1 MPSRSSRT
9 TAVPGFSGVC
19 NEMHTITHL
28 LEPMRYC
35 YFSWESPC
43 QSARAPAR
51 CNSLWHL
58 ALGKSIMATQ
68 NLPRQGS
75 GFPSVRRLKLT
86 PERAARVRDAYR
98 RYFVNA
104 EPARHLQL
112 VGPDG
117 VAEDIPIE
125 IYAVLREVF
134 QHLKDGQ
141 AISLIPDDT
150 LLTTQ
155 QAAEILNISRPY
167 LYRLLDADEIP
178 FVRVGT
184 HRKLRL
190 ADVEALRERR
200 RNESRKA
207 LNAIAALN
215 QECDDYGENYGETT
229 RE

>member
-1 MPSRSSRT
+1 
-9 TAVPGFSGVC
+9 
-19 NEMHTITHL
+19 
-28 LEPMRYC
+28 
-35 YFSWESPC
+35 
-43 QSARAPAR
+43 
-51 CNSLWHL
+51 
-58 ALGKSIMATQ
+58 MATQ
-68 NLPRQGS
+68 NPPREGS
-75 GFPSVRRLKLT
+75 ISPSVRRLEPTL
-86 PERAARVRDAYR
+86 ERVEYARHVFSTF
-98 RYFVNA
+98 FVNA
-104 EPARHLQL
+104 EPTKQLQL
-112 VGPDG
+112 IGPDG
-117 VAEDIPIE
+117 VAEDISVE

-167 LYRLLDADEIP
+167 LYRLLDSGEIP
-178 FVRVGT
+178 FVPVGT

-207 LNAIAALN
+207 LNAVAALN
-215 QECDDYGENYGETT
+215 QECDDYGCDYGETT

>member
-1 MPSRSSRT
+1 
-9 TAVPGFSGVC
+9 
-19 NEMHTITHL
+19 
-28 LEPMRYC
+28 
-35 YFSWESPC
+35 
-43 QSARAPAR
+43 
-51 CNSLWHL
+51 
-58 ALGKSIMATQ
+58 MATQ
-68 NLPRQGS
+68 NHPRQGS
-75 GFPSVRRLKLT
+75 GFSPVRRLEIT
-86 PERAARVRDAYR
+86 PEKAARVRDLFR
-98 RYFVNA
+98 RHFVHA

-117 VAEDIPIE
+117 VAEDIPVE

-155 QAAEILNISRPY
+155 QAAEILNISRPC

-184 HRKLRL
+184 HRKLHL

-215 QECDDYGENYGETT
+215 EECDDYGCDYGETT

>member
-1 MPSRSSRT
+1 
-9 TAVPGFSGVC
+9 
-19 NEMHTITHL
+19 
-28 LEPMRYC
+28 
-35 YFSWESPC
+35 
-43 QSARAPAR
+43 
-51 CNSLWHL
+51 
-58 ALGKSIMATQ
+58 MATQ
-68 NLPRQGS
+68 NPPREGNRS
-75 GFPSVRRLKLT
+75 PSVRRLEPT
-86 PERAARVRDAYR
+86 PERAEYVSHVLRTFFVDAK
-98 RYFVNA
+98 
-104 EPARHLQL
+104 PAKHLQL

-117 VAEDIPIE
+117 VAEDIPVE

-167 LYRLLDADEIP
+167 LYRLLDAGEIP
-178 FVRVGT
+178 FIPVGT

-207 LNAIAALN
+207 LNAIATLN
-215 QECDDYGENYGETT
+215 QECDDYGDDYGETT

>member
-1 MPSRSSRT
+1 
-9 TAVPGFSGVC
+9 
-19 NEMHTITHL
+19 
-28 LEPMRYC
+28 
-35 YFSWESPC
+35 
-43 QSARAPAR
+43 
-51 CNSLWHL
+51 
-58 ALGKSIMATQ
+58 MATQ
-68 NLPRQGS
+68 NPPREGS
-75 GFPSVRRLKLT
+75 ISPSVRRLEPTL
-86 PERAARVRDAYR
+86 ERAEYARHVFSTF
-98 RYFVNA
+98 FVNA
-104 EPARHLQL
+104 EPVKQLQL
-112 VGPDG
+112 IGPDG
-117 VAEDIPIE
+117 VAEDISVE

-155 QAAEILNISRPY
+155 QAAQILNISRPY

-178 FVRVGT
+178 FVQVGT

-207 LNAIAALN
+207 LNAIAVLN
-215 QECDDYGENYGETT
+215 KECDDYGDDYGETT

>member
-1 MPSRSSRT
+1 
-9 TAVPGFSGVC
+9 
-19 NEMHTITHL
+19 
-28 LEPMRYC
+28 
-35 YFSWESPC
+35 
-43 QSARAPAR
+43 
-51 CNSLWHL
+51 
-58 ALGKSIMATQ
+58 MATQ
-68 NLPRQGS
+68 NPPREGS
-75 GFPSVRRLKLT
+75 ISPSVRRLEPTL
-86 PERAARVRDAYR
+86 ERAKYARRVFSTF
-98 RYFVNA
+98 FVNA
-104 EPARHLQL
+104 EPVKQLQL
-112 VGPDG
+112 IGPDG
-117 VAEDIPIE
+117 VAEDIPLE
-125 IYAVLREVF
+125 IYVVLREVF

-215 QECDDYGENYGETT
+215 QECDDYGDDFGETT

>member
-1 MPSRSSRT
+1 
-9 TAVPGFSGVC
+9 
-19 NEMHTITHL
+19 
-28 LEPMRYC
+28 
-35 YFSWESPC
+35 
-43 QSARAPAR
+43 
-51 CNSLWHL
+51 
-58 ALGKSIMATQ
+58 MATQ
-68 NLPRQGS
+68 NPPREGS
-75 GFPSVRRLKLT
+75 ISPSVRRLEPT
-86 PERAARVRDAYR
+86 SERAEYISYVFHKFLANAR
-98 RYFVNA
+98 
-104 EPARHLQL
+104 PTKPLQL

-117 VAEDIPIE
+117 ISEEIPIE

-150 LLTTQ
+150 LLNTQ

-167 LYRLLDADEIP
+167 LYRLLDAREIP
-178 FVRVGT
+178 FVPVGT

-200 RNESRKA
+200 RDESRKA

-215 QECDDYGENYGETT
+215 EECDDYGDDYGETT

>member
-1 MPSRSSRT
+1 
-9 TAVPGFSGVC
+9 
-19 NEMHTITHL
+19 
-28 LEPMRYC
+28 
-35 YFSWESPC
+35 
-43 QSARAPAR
+43 
-51 CNSLWHL
+51 
-58 ALGKSIMATQ
+58 MATQ
-68 NLPRQGS
+68 NPPREGS
-75 GFPSVRRLKLT
+75 ISPSVRRLEPSL
-86 PERAARVRDAYR
+86 EGAEYARHVFSTF
-98 RYFVNA
+98 FVNA
-104 EPARHLQL
+104 EPSKHLQL
-112 VGPDG
+112 IGPDG
-117 VAEDIPIE
+117 VAEDIPLE

-134 QHLKDGQ
+134 QYMKDGQ
-141 AISLIPDDT
+141 AISLIPADT

-207 LNAIAALN
+207 LSSMAALN
-215 QECDDYGENYGETT
+215 EECDDYGCDYGETT

>member
-1 MPSRSSRT
+1 
-9 TAVPGFSGVC
+9 
-19 NEMHTITHL
+19 
-28 LEPMRYC
+28 
-35 YFSWESPC
+35 
-43 QSARAPAR
+43 
-51 CNSLWHL
+51 
-58 ALGKSIMATQ
+58 MATQ
-68 NLPRQGS
+68 NPPREGNS
-75 GFPSVRRLKLT
+75 SPSVRRLEPTL
-86 PERAARVRDAYR
+86 ERAEYARHVFSTF
-98 RYFVNA
+98 FVNA
-104 EPARHLQL
+104 EPAKHLQL

-117 VAEDIPIE
+117 AAEDIPIE

-200 RNESRKA
+200 RTQSRKA

-215 QECDDYGENYGETT
+215 QECDDYGDDYGETS

>member
-1 MPSRSSRT
+1 
-9 TAVPGFSGVC
+9 
-19 NEMHTITHL
+19 
-28 LEPMRYC
+28 
-35 YFSWESPC
+35 
-43 QSARAPAR
+43 
-51 CNSLWHL
+51 
-58 ALGKSIMATQ
+58 MATQ
-68 NLPRQGS
+68 NPPREGNV
-75 GFPSVRRLKLT
+75 FPSVRRLEPTL
-86 PERAARVRDAYR
+86 ERAKYARHVFSTF
-98 RYFVNA
+98 FVNA
-104 EPARHLQL
+104 EPAKQLQL
-112 VGPDG
+112 IGPDG
-117 VAEDIPIE
+117 VAEDISVE

-141 AISLIPDDT
+141 AISLIPHDT

-207 LNAIAALN
+207 LNAVATLN
-215 QECDDYGENYGETT
+215 KECDDYGCVYGETT

>member
-1 MPSRSSRT
+1 MANQNPPRDGSISPSLRR
-9 TAVPGFSGVC
+9 
-19 NEMHTITHL
+19 
-28 LEPMRYC
+28 LEPT
-35 YFSWESPC
+35 
-43 QSARAPAR
+43 
-51 CNSLWHL
+51 L
-58 ALGKSIMATQ
+58 
-68 NLPRQGS
+68 
-75 GFPSVRRLKLT
+75 
-86 PERAARVRDAYR
+86 ERAEYARHVFSTF
-98 RYFVNA
+98 FVNA
-104 EPARHLQL
+104 EPAKQLQL
-112 VGPDG
+112 IGPDG
-117 VAEDIPIE
+117 VAEDISVE

-200 RNESRKA
+200 RAESRKA
-207 LNAIAALN
+207 LDAIAAIN
-215 QECDDYGENYGETT
+215 QECDDYGDDYGETT